1 MGDQVPLIPEILPPE
16 EIEPSVPNNRKGRPK
31 GSRNLRHYYLEKL
44 AKDNALSLVRS
55 VIAAANGGDM
65 VAAKIILDRIWPR
78 PRTAPIAVDLPAV
91 DSPAGIRDAMAAA
104 LNQVFAGQISTDDGQ
119 ALMSMLKAKLEAH
132 SIRTVEGTAEPT
144 SQASDAREALFL
156 KLKTAMERR
165 QQEPGATIQ

>member
-16 EIEPSVPNNRKGRPK
+16 EDEHRSTPPKGRPK

-44 AKDNALSLVRS
+44 AKDNAISLVRS

-78 PRTAPIAVDLPAV
+78 PRTAPIAVELPAV
-91 DSPAGIRDAMAAA
+91 DSPAGIRDAMASA
-104 LNQVFAGQISTDDGQ
+104 LEQVFAGHISTDDGQ

-132 SIRTVEGTAEPT
+132 SIRTVEGPAEVA
-144 SQASDAREALFL
+144 QASDAREALFL

-165 QQEPGATIQ
+165 QQQEPGATIQ